1 MMRSATGRHLD
12 LAGQS
17 PPATVMSVPVTYDA
31 SGEISHDTAFA
42 ISSGRPILPSGLCCT
57 VKSRT
62 SGVEADIA
70 VSMAPGETL
79 LDRMPSDAT
88 SLDRPRA
95 NVTKAPLG
103 ASYGTTPQS
112 PGGAWAASQAIFT
125 TDPPFPPSA
134 VHTAPTAPC
143 ARSTA

>member
-17 PPATVMSVPVTYDA
+17 PPATVISLPVTYDA
-31 SGEISHDTAFA
+31 SGEISHDTVAA
-42 ISSGRPILPSGLCCT
+42 ISSGWPILPSGLCST

-88 SLDRPRA
+88 SLHRPRA
-95 NVTKAPLG
+95 NVTKAPLVT
-103 ASYGTTPQS
+103 SYRTTPQS
-112 PGGAWAASQAIFT
+112 PGGAFAATEAIVT
-125 TDPPFPPSA
+125 IDP
-134 VHTAPTAPC
+134 H
-143 ARSTA
+143 